1 MTARLLV
8 LLALLTAAALPA
20 MAQTRTLVTTPTI
33 WYVNNSVGSDTN
45 PCTLALPC
53 ASIQHTVDYVA
64 STFDLAAESVVQLV
78 TTNINYGPVYLPS
91 IVGNASL
98 RIRGDTTN
106 SGAVNV
112 YAASGNAVT
121 CVNCHGFI
129 LDSFRVQ
136 AAQYGIVSDAQGHLL
151 VQNMNFGP
159 AGVAHM
165 FVEHKGFLETLAG
178 PYTVSGGAQ
187 VHIQASAFGEY
198 VSQGNVIN
206 FQNNPGFNIFVATSV
221 LGFIHAAG
229 FQGYTGSRYVA
240 HCCDDGGGSG
250 FAAVGPAGGVGWP

>member
-1 MTARLLV
+1 MRALGLL
-8 LLALLTAAALPA
+8 LLLMVGAFPA
-20 MAQTRTLVTTPTI
+20 MGQSRTYVGTPTT
-33 WYVNNSVGSDTN
+33 WYVNNSAGSDAN
-45 PCTLALPC
+45 PCTQILPC
-53 ASIQHTVDYVA
+53 ASIQRGVDNIA
-64 STFDLAAESVVQLV
+64 SSFDLAAESVLQIV
-78 TTNINYGPVYLPS
+78 TTNINYGAVYLPS

-112 YAASGNAVT
+112 YGASDNAIT
-121 CVNCHGFI
+121 CVNCHGII

-136 AAQYGIVSDAQGHLL
+136 SAQYGIVSDAQGHLL
-151 VQNMNFGP
+151 VRNMNFGP
-159 AGVAHM
+159 AGAAHM

-187 VHIQASAFGEY
+187 VHIASAALGEF

-206 FQNNPGFNIFVATSV
+206 FQNNPGFNVFVATSV

-229 FQGYTGSRYVA
+229 FQGYTGPRYVA
-240 HCCDDGGGSG
+240 KCCDDGGGSG